1 MTCIVTADGSH
12 PSQLA
17 LSRSETNSAP
27 HPVARSLRET
37 PPTYA
42 GFDIGT
48 GNGGSLRRPGCSWA
62 LLMGEAALAERRR
75 STAAA
80 ARDAAVS
87 EFKRDWR
94 RLNTGRLLY
103 ECFELYNA
111 AVLKSLKSTEFSGV
125 RNTHFNLLRHLDAEG
140 TRMSDL
146 ADRANFTKAAITSLV
161 RACSELDLV
170 SVAQSAGDARERVV
184 KFSPKGLDLMRHI
197 RRSQLTIERR
207 LAAHLDDDA
216 YAQLRAAL
224 LSLSSLT
231 SLL

>member
-1 MTCIVTADGSH
+1 
-12 PSQLA
+12 
-17 LSRSETNSAP
+17 
-27 HPVARSLRET
+27 
-37 PPTYA
+37 
-42 GFDIGT
+42 
-48 GNGGSLRRPGCSWA
+48 
-62 LLMGEAALAERRR
+62 MGEAALAERRR

-161 RACSELDLV
+161 RACSELGLV
-170 SVAQSAGDARERVV
+170 TVAQSAGDARERVV

-216 YAQLRAAL
+216 YTQLRAAL
-224 LSLSSLT
+224 LSLSKLN